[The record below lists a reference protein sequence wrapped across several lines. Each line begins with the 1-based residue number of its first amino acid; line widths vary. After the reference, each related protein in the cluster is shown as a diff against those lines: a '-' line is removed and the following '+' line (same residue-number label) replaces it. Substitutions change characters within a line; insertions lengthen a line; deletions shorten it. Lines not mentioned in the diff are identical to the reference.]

1 MQETVCKKML
11 PLCILDL
18 LQEHSDAEHPVNSRL
33 LLDLLQEKYGL
44 TVERKAIFRNIG
56 WLKEFGIDIQMVGP
70 PTHGYYLKG
79 RTFDDGQLRYLMD
92 AVLSSRYIPPRE
104 AEGLV
109 EKLQRMAS
117 RYFAVNLE
125 HITTVQQRTRNRR
138 PDLFQVLALLDRAID
153 LSRMVSFMYND
164 YGLDGHLQPRKDH
177 RYLVSPYGLVTTNQQ
192 YYLVGNYDGYND
204 VKAYRLD
211 LMTDIRMEEL
221 PARDARTLPGMER
234 GMDPAAFVRK
244 TVCWG
249 GESPAWA
256 KLRLPRTLMNDLVD
270 AFGLDLQITPLPEG
284 RMEAD
289 FLAAPPSVA
298 QWALLH
304 GADCE
309 VLAPPELRAQLA
321 HTAAAMA
328 NRYEDIGPA
337 GPAT

>member
-1 MQETVCKKML
+1 M
-11 PLCILDL
+11 
-18 LQEHSDAEHPVNSRL
+18 
-33 LLDLLQEKYGL
+33 
-44 TVERKAIFRNIG
+44 
-56 WLKEFGIDIQMVGP
+56 
-70 PTHGYYLKG
+70 
-79 RTFDDGQLRYLMD
+79 
-92 AVLSSRYIPPRE
+92 
-104 AEGLV
+104 
-109 EKLQRMAS
+109 
-117 RYFAVNLE
+117 
-125 HITTVQQRTRNRR
+125 
-138 PDLFQVLALLDRAID
+138 
-153 LSRMVSFMYND
+153 
-164 YGLDGHLQPRKDH
+164 
-177 RYLVSPYGLVTTNQQ
+177 
-192 YYLVGNYDGYND
+192 GNYDGYND

-221 PARDARTLPGMER
+221 SARDARTLPGMER

-244 TVCWG
+244 TGWWG

-256 KLRLPRTLMNDLVD
+256 KLRLPRSLMNDLVD

-328 NRYEDIGPA
+328 NRYEGIGPA